1 MQFTLKSFHD
11 IMLSAL
17 CPHQVDFLNLFFIV
31 DHPPV
36 PLLEQSADKHR
47 VVTFTNVHFVAW
59 HQIFILI
66 L

>member
-1 MQFTLKSFHD
+1 
-11 IMLSAL
+11 MLSAL

-47 VVTFTNVHFVAW
+47 VVTFTNVYLVAW